1 MPRTPVKK
9 TIQIVYWCSEYV
21 RGCSGGEPVPKR
33 QQNAAPTRRAS
44 YSPWGSSVA
53 TFAALLMLRSA
64 GALRH
69 RASWLSA
76 RRPVVFSPATRR
88 FSTGAATD
96 AGLKQAAAA
105 AAFTEWHASDL
116 SARLK
121 GKCSEPTTTNAALL
135 RTADAFTLQ
144 HAELHTCQVGQITA
158 EQTRK
163 TFLSPVGQLHFE
175 WACCH
180 SMMPMELPLRWHCR
194 LLLRRAA
201 DWRPDS
207 TDLEWPC
214 DDVSELVAGE
224 MEPSQP
230 GARAAPTTRCSDPRG
245 LAGLLEAME
254 EVAAVGDAAATPLS
268 RRKLTWLL
276 AFLCAEPSDYC
287 FDFFSGT
294 LEAHEGEIE

>member
-1 MPRTPVKK
+1 
-9 TIQIVYWCSEYV
+9 
-21 RGCSGGEPVPKR
+21 
-33 QQNAAPTRRAS
+33 
-44 YSPWGSSVA
+44 
-53 TFAALLMLRSA
+53 MLRNA

-69 RASWLSA
+69 PASWLSA
-76 RRPVVFSPATRR
+76 RRPVVFRPATHR

-254 EVAAVGDAAATPLS
+254 EVAAVGDAAATPPLP

>member
-1 MPRTPVKK
+1 MWGVARTGNPGRTPNTTPRQHGAQV
-9 TIQIVYWCSEYV
+9 IR
-21 RGCSGGEPVPKR
+21 RGSG
-33 QQNAAPTRRAS
+33 
-44 YSPWGSSVA
+44 VA
-53 TFAALLMLRSA
+53 TLLMLRSA

-69 RASWLSA
+69 RVLSLSA
-76 RRPVVFSPATRR
+76 RRPVVFRPATRR

-230 GARAAPTTRCSDPRG
+230 GARTAPTTRCSDARG
-245 LAGLLEAME
+245 LTGLLEAME
-254 EVAAVGDAAATPLS
+254 EVAAVGDAAATPPLS

>member
-1 MPRTPVKK
+1 MFA
-9 TIQIVYWCSEYV
+9 S
-21 RGCSGGEPVPKR
+21 
-33 QQNAAPTRRAS
+33 RRS
-44 YSPWGSSVA
+44 VMRRSRFSVA
-53 TFAALLMLRSA
+53 A
-64 GALRH
+64 RH
-69 RASWLSA
+69 
-76 RRPVVFSPATRR
+76 

-96 AGLKQAAAA
+96 ACLKQAAAA
-105 AAFTEWHASDL
+105 TAFTEWHASDL

-121 GKCSEPTTTNAALL
+121 GKCSEPTTANAALL
-135 RTADAFTLQ
+135 RTAAVFTLQ
-144 HAELHTCQVGQITA
+144 HAELHTCHVGQVIA

-163 TFLSPVGQLHFE
+163 TYLSPVGQLHFE

-180 SMMPMELPLRWHCR
+180 SMMPMELPLRWQCR

-207 TDLEWPC
+207 KDLEWTG

-224 MEPSQP
+224 MQPSQP
-230 GARAAPTTRCSDPRG
+230 GTRTPPTTRCSDARG

-254 EVAAVGDAAATPLS
+254 KVAAVGDDAVAPPPLP

-294 LEAHEGEIE
+294 LEAHEADVE